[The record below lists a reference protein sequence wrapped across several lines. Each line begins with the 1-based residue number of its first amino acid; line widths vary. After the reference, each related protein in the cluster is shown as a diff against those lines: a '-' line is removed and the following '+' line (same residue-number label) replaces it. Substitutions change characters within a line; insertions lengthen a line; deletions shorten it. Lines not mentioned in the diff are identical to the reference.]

1 MYLGFWRLD
10 ARKPAP
16 LLGVSEI
23 CASKVSNS
31 GLMNE
36 LFAADPEVFLHP
48 SDLRFALEKFGPE
61 AGRYLS
67 EYPSNWVSRVE
78 QSVPAAS
85 PMEQARISTCLR
97 RAIERLKLIPANS
110 FPFDPRR
117 SWEANALDLLKQP
130 NSRFDAVIV
139 GREGCHSAARTLDS
153 LDLPPTAE
161 EKIEGVPHEFVRV
174 CKTIALFSPEIV
186 MVDPYA
192 DPCKQNVASVL
203 RPLLQQIALGRC
215 ERVLICARYNSVIGS
230 RLSSQDEVRESLR
243 KLRSDAQLP
252 LACSLEYALFEDS
265 QSASRMHARYIF
277 SIKGGVRLDQGFQKL
292 PSGRKVDV
300 GPISP
305 VLLHELIDVYVEGRH
320 DMQVSLRIRL

>member
-1 MYLGFWRLD
+1 
-10 ARKPAP
+10 
-16 LLGVSEI
+16 
-23 CASKVSNS
+23 
-31 GLMNE
+31 MNE
-36 LFAADPEVFLHP
+36 LFAADPGAFLHP

-61 AGRYLS
+61 AGRYLG
-67 EYPSNWVSRVE
+67 EYPSDWVLRVE
-78 QSVPAAS
+78 QSVPAVS
-85 PMEQARISTCLR
+85 PVEQARISTCLR
-97 RAIERLKLIPANS
+97 RAIERLKLIPNRS

-117 SWEANALDLLKQP
+117 SWEDNALELLKPQ
-130 NSRFDAVIV
+130 NRRFDAVIV
-139 GREGCHSAARTLDS
+139 GHESGYSAALTLDS

-192 DPCKQNVASVL
+192 NPCKHNVASVL
-203 RPLLQQIALGRC
+203 KPLLQQIGRGRC
-215 ERVLICARYNSVIGS
+215 ERVLICARYDAVIGPQQS
-230 RLSSQDEVRESLR
+230 TQDELRVSLR

-265 QSASRMHARYIF
+265 QSASRMHGRYIF
-277 SIKGGVRLDQGFQKL
+277 SIKGGVRLDQGFQRL

-305 VLLHELIDVYVEGRH
+305 LLLHELIDVYVEGRH
-320 DMQVSLRIRL
+320 DMQEILRLCL